1 MDLKDKRGVQRTESL
16 FHETIQPPVRKKYDP
31 IYSLRD
37 YDHKGYPSAYQIY
50 MDSVDEH
57 EAALKLVGSLSH
69 WRKLTGLKW
78 FLEGRTE
85 CQFEGLIQWRED
97 MKARDAS
104 EAKKVLQEQTKEK
117 NVTAARAL
125 LAESKTK
132 IVSATK
138 AKSSDAPADSNI
150 TDFLAV
156 YKKKQDDR

>member
-16 FHETIQPPVRKKYDP
+16 FHETIQPPIRLKYEP
-31 IYSLRD
+31 VYSLRD
-37 YDHKGYPSAYQIY
+37 YDHKGYPSAYVIY
-50 MDSVDEH
+50 MDCVDEH

-69 WRKLTGLKW
+69 WRKLTSLKW
-78 FLEGRTE
+78 FLEGRPE
-85 CQFEGLIQWRED
+85 CQFDGIIQWRAD

-132 IVSATK
+132 IVSATR
-138 AKSSDAPADSNI
+138 AKSSAAPADSNV
-150 TDFLAV
+150 TDFLAK
-156 YKKKQDDR
+156 YKEKK